1 MPNRAL
7 ITLAHG
13 SRRAGA
19 AAGIERLTAA
29 AARRAGVPLAAAAHL
44 EFNDP
49 DLASAAARLR
59 DRGADEAVVVSLLFT
74 PGYHQRV
81 DYPAVLAD
89 AQSATG
95 LPLKAAAGLGTGAD
109 LADVLAPRCPA
120 GSHGV
125 LYAVGSADPQAN
137 AAVADLASELGWS
150 TLFATKA
157 SPDAPR
163 GAAGLEHLARQQVQ
177 KHAHQRTQQKG
188 RKHAQEQA
196 QQPPR
201 LHVVP
206 MFVTDGLLLDRLTA
220 AVPDIEAATGASV
233 TCRPPLGAA
242 LAGIVAARYG
252 AAYKHDKHRQHQT
265 LPARELLKVGV

>member
-29 AARRAGVPLAAAAHL
+29 AARRAGVSLSAAAHL

-49 DLASAAARLR
+49 DLASAAACLR
-59 DRGADEAVVVSLLFT
+59 DRGAYEAVVVPLLFT

-89 AQSATG
+89 AHAATG
-95 LPLKAAAGLGTGAD
+95 LPLKAAAGLGAGAD

-120 GSHGV
+120 SDHGV
-125 LYAVGSADPQAN
+125 LYAVGSADSEAN
-137 AAVADLASELGWS
+137 AAVTDLTAELGWS
-150 TLFATKA
+150 TLFATMN

-163 GAAGLEHLARQQVQ
+163 GLAGLEHLARQ
-177 KHAHQRTQQKG
+177 HAQQQAQQRTQH
-188 RKHAQEQA
+188 HA
-196 QQPPR
+196 R

-220 AVPDIEAATGASV
+220 AVPEIEAVTGASV
-233 TCRPPLGAA
+233 TCQPPLGAA

-252 AAYKHDKHRQHQT
+252 AAYKHGKCDGHGQHRKQGK
-265 LPARELLKVGV
+265 LAARELLKAGV

>member
-29 AARRAGVPLAAAAHL
+29 AARRAGVSLAAAAHL

-59 DRGADEAVVVSLLFT
+59 DRGADEAVVVPLLFT

-89 AQSATG
+89 AHSATG

-120 GSHGV
+120 RDHGV
-125 LYAVGSADPQAN
+125 LYAVGSADPEAN
-137 AAVADLASELGWS
+137 AAVTDLAAELGWS
-150 TLFATKA
+150 TLFATKG

-163 GAAGLEHLARQQVQ
+163 GVAGLEHLARQ
-177 KHAHQRTQQKG
+177 HA
-188 RKHAQEQA
+188 
-196 QQPPR
+196 R

-220 AVPDIEAATGASV
+220 AVPEIEAATGASV
-233 TCRPPLGAA
+233 TCQRPLGAA

-252 AAYKHDKHRQHQT
+252 AAYKHGKHDKRAGYDKCDGHGQPGKHGQHGK
-265 LPARELLKVGV
+265 LPARELLKAGV

>member
-1 MPNRAL
+1 MPKRAL

-19 AAGIERLTAA
+19 AAGIERLTAT
-29 AARRAGVPLAAAAHL
+29 AARRAGVSLSAAAHL

-49 DLASAAARLR
+49 DLAGAAAGLR
-59 DRGADEAVVVSLLFT
+59 DRGADEAVVVPLLFT

-89 AQSATG
+89 AHSATG

-109 LADVLAPRCPA
+109 LADVLAPRCPE
-120 GSHGV
+120 SDHGV
-125 LYAVGSADPQAN
+125 LYAVGSADPEAN
-137 AAVADLASELGWS
+137 AAVTDLAAALGWS
-150 TLFATKA
+150 VLFATKD

-163 GAAGLEHLARQQVQ
+163 GVAGLERLARQ
-177 KHAHQRTQQKG
+177 HAEQHAQQRTQQ
-188 RKHAQEQA
+188 HAQQLA
-196 QQPPR
+196 QQRTQLLAR

-220 AVPDIEAATGASV
+220 AVPEIEAATGASV
-233 TCRPPLGAA
+233 TCQPPLGAA

-252 AAYKHDKHRQHQT
+252 AAYKHDK
-265 LPARELLKVGV
+265 LPARELSKAGV

>member
-29 AARRAGVPLAAAAHL
+29 AARWAGVSLAAAAHL

-49 DLASAAARLR
+49 DLTGAAVRLR
-59 DRGADEAVVVSLLFT
+59 NRGADEAVVVPLLFT

-81 DYPAVLAD
+81 DYPAGLAD
-89 AQSATG
+89 AHAATG
-95 LPLKAAAGLGTGAD
+95 LPLKAAAGLGTGTD

-137 AAVADLASELGWS
+137 AAVTDLAASLGWS
-150 TLFATKA
+150 TLFATKG

-177 KHAHQRTQQKG
+177 KHAQQHVQH
-188 RKHAQEQA
+188 HA
-196 QQPPR
+196 R

-242 LAGIVAARYG
+242 LAGVVAARYG

-265 LPARELLKVGV
+265 LPARELLKAGV